1 MGEGA
6 ALAFLV
12 GERLSQALAASLLE
26 EVCGRAALLAG
37 DVEGYA
43 SAGVGLGPDGGM
55 ADDSGEDEGRSEE
68 GEVTVA
74 GGGEKG
80 GGGGGGGWGGAGGG
94 SRGGG
99 AAVAAARGRGGARSS
114 RASDGGVS

>member
-55 ADDSGEDEGRSEE
+55 ADDFGEDEGRSVE

-74 GGGEKG
+74 GGGDKGRG
-80 GGGGGGGWGGAGGG
+80 GGGGGVGGGRGGGAGGG
-94 SRGGG
+94 GRRGGR
-99 AAVAAARGRGGARSS
+99 RGR
-114 RASDGGVS
+114 